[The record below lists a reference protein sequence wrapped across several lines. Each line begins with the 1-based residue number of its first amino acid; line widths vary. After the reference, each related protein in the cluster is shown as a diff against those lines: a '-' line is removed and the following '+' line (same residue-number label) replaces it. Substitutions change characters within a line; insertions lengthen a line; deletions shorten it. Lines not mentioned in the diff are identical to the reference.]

1 MFRIQFPWTL
11 VRRRFSYKEKGRPV
25 SGVRTCT
32 GDFTGLEA
40 FKRTFD
46 RVNSL
51 CGVMAVLVDLCLR
64 GLRALFFSFLSFF
77 PFFFKMVL
85 RRCLENV
92 RKC

>member
-32 GDFTGLEA
+32 SDFTGLEA

-51 CGVMAVLVDLCLR
+51 CGVMAVLVDLLR

-77 PFFFKMVL
+77 LFFFKMVL

>member
-11 VRRRFSYKEKGRPV
+11 VRRRFSYKEKGRSV

-51 CGVMAVLVDLCLR
+51 CGVMAVLVDLLR

-77 PFFFKMVL
+77 PFFQDGFTPL
-85 RRCLENV
+85 S

>member
-32 GDFTGLEA
+32 SDFTGLEA

-51 CGVMAVLVDLCLR
+51 CGVMAVLVDLLR

-77 PFFFKMVL
+77 PFFFQDGFTPL
-85 RRCLENV
+85 S